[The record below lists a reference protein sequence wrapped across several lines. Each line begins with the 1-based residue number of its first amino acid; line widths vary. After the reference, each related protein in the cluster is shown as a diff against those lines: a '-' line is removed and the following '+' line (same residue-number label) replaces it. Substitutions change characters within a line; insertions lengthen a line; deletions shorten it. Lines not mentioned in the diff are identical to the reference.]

1 MKKPRDWDNLP
12 IYDRFPKPP
21 MIPPPT
27 ADMAVEKI
35 RGSGFELAVLDE
47 WDNHLRDAIMYGQ
60 TATRV
65 TRTPSLRTF
74 SNAELIALGFSMLIA
89 VLVSLDG
96 KTHWLEGAQL
106 LTLYLV
112 IALSFYFVGR

>member
-74 SNAELIALGFSMLIA
+74 SNAELINEMLDRGFA
-89 VLVSLDG
+89 VMKIPEG
-96 KTHWLEGAQL
+96 KDKPDVFGA
-106 LTLYLV
+106 
-112 IALSFYFVGR
+112 